1 MDEKIF
7 LIINLSF
14 FGDVLLTNA
23 LCQNLKIDYPNSKII
38 FIVNKPFYEAAF
50 YQYGVDEVYEFDK
63 KGENKGVL
71 GFFKFL
77 NTFPEKYKHKI
88 DAAFIIYA
96 NERGILLSY
105 LLGSKQ
111 RISGPRNLDFLL
123 TDVYKNNLPDRT
135 YMQDADMDL
144 LIPYIKK
151 IPQILPIRYDWQRVN
166 DSFADELKEKY
177 KNEEVIGLC
186 AVSKKVEK
194 DIPVNTAV
202 DIVKRLIK
210 DNKTVFFFGNG
221 DRTVEY
227 SKKLSELLTI
237 DEKAKFI
244 NLTNKTS
251 IGALAVLLKFCKGL
265 ISIDTG
271 TMHLACAVRCPVCA
285 IFYQTY
291 MLQRWAPR
299 KELYNS
305 VVITENY
312 SADNIVEN
320 LYKIIN

>member
-1 MDEKIF
+1 MDNKVF
-7 LIINLSF
+7 LVINLSF

-23 LCQNLKIDYPNSKII
+23 LCQNLKINYPNSKII
-38 FIVNKPFYEAAF
+38 YIVSKPFYEAAF

-63 KGENKGVL
+63 KGKNKGFF

-77 NTFPEKYKHKI
+77 NDFPKQYKRKI

-105 LLGSKQ
+105 LLGAKR

-123 TDVYKNNLPDRT
+123 TEVYKNNLPDRT
-135 YMQDADMDL
+135 YMQDANMDL

-151 IPQILPIRYDWQRVN
+151 VPEILPIRYDWQRVQDDFPN
-166 DSFADELKEKY
+166 ELKEKY

-194 DIPVNTAV
+194 DIPINTAV

-221 DRTVEY
+221 DRTIEY
-227 SKKLSELLTI
+227 SKQLTDLLTNE
-237 DEKAKFI
+237 EKEKFI

-251 IGALAVLLKFCKGL
+251 IGALSVLLKFCKGL

-285 IFYQTY
+285 IFYKID
-291 MLQRWAPR
+291 MIKRWAPR
-299 KELYNS
+299 KELYTAQVVTDDYS
-305 VVITENY
+305 VENII
-312 SADNIVEN
+312 NN
-320 LYKIIN
+320 LYKLLY

>member
-38 FIVNKPFYEAAF
+38 YIVNKPFYDAAF

-63 KGENKGVL
+63 KDKHKGL
-71 GFFKFL
+71 FGLFKFL
-77 NTFPEKYKHKI
+77 NTFPKKYKHKI

-105 LLGSKQ
+105 LLGCKQ
-111 RISGPRNLDFLL
+111 RISGPRNLDLLL
-123 TDVYKNNLPDRT
+123 TNVYKNNIPGRT
-135 YMQDADMDL
+135 YMQDANMDL
-144 LIPYIKK
+144 LIPYIKR

-166 DSFADELKEKY
+166 DSFANEIKEKY

-186 AVSKKVEK
+186 AVSKKIEK
-194 DIPVNTAV
+194 DIPINTAV
-202 DIVKRLIK
+202 NIVKRLIK

-221 DRTVEY
+221 DRTSEY
-227 SKKLSELLTI
+227 SKRLTDLLT
-237 DEKAKFI
+237 DEEKEKFI

-251 IGALAVLLKFCKGL
+251 IGALAVLLKFCKGV

-271 TMHLACAVRCPVCA
+271 TMHLACAVRCPTCA
-285 IFYQTY
+285 IFYQTD
-291 MLQRWAPR
+291 MIKRWAPR

-320 LYKIIN
+320 LYKILI